1 MANPSD
7 PSPALQGASSPY
19 ANNVLTQKLGQ
30 IRARQDVLKLLL
42 DLPPTPQQLS
52 DIPRHERI
60 HHLMLVRDLHLP
72 AAVEAELAD
81 TIDLLIRPCYRYRD
95 PARPD
100 VWSVISGEH
109 QYFPKRHG
117 QPASGAA
124 VEGPPGTGKTEAIVR
139 ILSSYPQVIHHE
151 TFPKMVGAHTQV
163 VWLSADVP
171 ASGRAQDLAA
181 TLMRAWDKATGQDR
195 FSAALGKE
203 RRDGM
208 KMLEEWRQ
216 VAISHFLGVLHLDE
230 VQNFFK
236 LSTLEA
242 RKKRKSKFEGIELS
256 IVEDQCLKWIL
267 NLMNTWD
274 IPLLVSGTPD
284 GIAALTQRLSNLQ
297 RFASAGY
304 HRFDPF
310 ESATCDAFRKVLLPR
325 LGKYQYLEKPIAID
339 DQLAETLFNETAGI
353 YRLIIALWIAAQ
365 RVALE
370 RPRND
375 ELTLK
380 DFEKAAK
387 TYLAP
392 LRPAVDALL
401 SKDPERMAM
410 YEDLLPREGNFWSTF
425 WERVRR
431 Q

>member
-1 MANPSD
+1 MTKPRSSLD
-7 PSPALQGASSPY
+7 PALLTGSPY
-19 ANNVLTQKLGQ
+19 GSNILIQRLGP
-30 IRARQDVLKLLL
+30 IRSRVDLLKLLM
-42 DLPPTPQQLS
+42 DLPPEPS
-52 DIPRHERI
+52 SVASIPRHERL

-72 AAVEAELAD
+72 ALTEAELGA

-95 PARPD
+95 PSRPD
-100 VWSVISGEH
+100 VWSVISGEQ
-109 QYFPKRHG
+109 QYFPKRSG
-117 QPASGAA
+117 QPATGAA
-124 VEGPPGTGKTEAIVR
+124 VVGIPGVGKSEAIIR
-139 ILSSYPQVIHHE
+139 ILCTYPQIISHE
-151 TFPKMVGAHTQV
+151 TFPKMAGPHQQV
-163 VWLSADVP
+163 VWQSVDVP

-181 TLMRAWDKATGQDR
+181 TLMRAWDKATGNDR
-195 FSAALGKE
+195 FSATLSRE

-216 VAISHFLGVLHLDE
+216 VAVSHFLGALHLDE

-242 RKKRKSKFEGIELS
+242 RKKRKSKSAGIELS

-297 RFASAGY
+297 RFASAGF
-304 HRFDPF
+304 HQFDPF
-310 ESATCDAFRKVLLPR
+310 ESADCDGFRKVLLPR
-325 LGKYQYLEKPIAID
+325 LAKYQYLAKPIDMD
-339 DQLAETLFNETAGI
+339 DELALLIFNETAGV

-365 RVALE
+365 RVALD
-370 RPRND
+370 RIKTD

-380 DFEKAAK
+380 DFEVAAK

-392 LRPAVDALL
+392 LRPAVQALH
-401 SKDPERMAM
+401 SKDPDRLAK
-410 YEDLLPREGNFWSTF
+410 YEDLLPGESNFWSSF
-425 WERVRR
+425 WSRMES

>member
-1 MANPSD
+1 MTKPVPTSNSTSHSA
-7 PSPALQGASSPY
+7 SPY
-19 ANNVLTQKLGQ
+19 EGNILVQRLGP
-30 IRARQDVLKLLL
+30 IRSRQETLKALI
-42 DLPPTPQQLS
+42 DRPPPPKQVRE
-52 DIPRHERI
+52 IPRHERV

-72 AAVEAELAD
+72 AAVEADLAN

-100 VWSVISGEH
+100 VWSNISGE
-109 QYFPKRHG
+109 QPYFPKRRG

-124 VEGPPGTGKTEAIVR
+124 AEGPPGTGKTEAIVR
-139 ILSSYPQVIHHE
+139 ILNGYPQIIHHE
-151 TFPKMVGAHTQV
+151 SFPKMVGPHKQV
-163 VWLSADVP
+163 VWLSIDVP

-181 TLMRAWDKATGQDR
+181 TLMRAWDKATALAR
-195 FSAALGKE
+195 FDAALSKE

-216 VAISHFLGVLHLDE
+216 VAVSHFLGLLHLDE

-242 RKKRKSKFEGIELS
+242 RRKRKSKVAGIELS

-284 GIAALTQRLSNLQ
+284 GIAALTNRLSNLQ

-310 ESATCDAFRKVLLPR
+310 ESATCNAYREVLLPQ
-325 LGKYQYLEKPIAID
+325 LGKYQYLEKPIEID
-339 DQLAETLFNETAGI
+339 DHLAQLIFNETAGV

-365 RVALE
+365 RVALD
-370 RPRND
+370 RPKSD

-380 DFEKAAK
+380 DFDVAIK
-387 TYLAP
+387 TYMAP
-392 LRPAVDALL
+392 LRPAVQALL
-401 SKDPERMAM
+401 SKDPERMAK
-410 YEDLLPREGNFWSTF
+410 YEDLLPREGDFWPSF
-425 WERVRR
+425 WDRVSH

>member
-1 MANPSD
+1 MTESGNQS
-7 PSPALQGASSPY
+7 SGLQGTSSPY
-19 ANNVLTQKLGQ
+19 ANNVLTQKLGP
-30 IRARQDVLKLLL
+30 IRSRHDVLKLLM
-42 DLPPTPQQLS
+42 DLPPTPQQIS
-52 DIPRHERI
+52 EIPRHERI
-60 HHLMLVRDLHLP
+60 HHLMLVRDMHLP

-81 TIDLLIRPCYRYRD
+81 TVDLLIRPCYRYRD

-100 VWSVISGEH
+100 VWTVISGEH

-124 VEGPPGTGKTEAIVR
+124 VEGAPGTGKTEAIVR
-139 ILSSYPQVIHHE
+139 ILSTYPPVIHHE
-151 TFPKMVGAHTQV
+151 TFPKMVGSHTQV
-163 VWLSADVP
+163 VWLSVDVP

-181 TLMRAWDKATGQDR
+181 TLMRAWDKATGHDR
-195 FSAALGKE
+195 FSSVLAKE

-216 VAISHFLGVLHLDE
+216 VAISHFLGILHLDE

-242 RKKRKSKFEGIELS
+242 RKKRTSKLNGIELS

-284 GIAALTQRLSNLQ
+284 GIAALTHRLSNLQ

-310 ESATCDAFRKVLLPR
+310 EGPTCDAFRKVLLPR

-410 YEDLLPREGNFWSTF
+410 YEDLLPKEGNFWSTF

>member
-1 MANPSD
+1 MVKPSD
-7 PSPALQGASSPY
+7 QSIALQGASSPY
-19 ANNVLTQKLGQ
+19 ANNVLTQKLGP
-30 IRARQDVLKLLL
+30 IRARHDVLKVLL
-42 DLPPTPQQLS
+42 DLPPTPQQIS

-124 VEGPPGTGKTEAIVR
+124 VEGPPGAGKTEAIVR

-151 TFPKMVGAHTQV
+151 TFPKMAGSHTQI

-181 TLMRAWDKATGQDR
+181 TLMRTWDKATNQDR
-195 FSAALGKE
+195 FSAALSKE

-242 RKKRKSKFEGIELS
+242 RKKRKSKFDGIELS

-310 ESATCDAFRKVLLPR
+310 ESATCDAFRKVFLPQ
-325 LGKYQYLEKPIAID
+325 LGKYQYLEIPIAID
-339 DQLAETLFNETAGI
+339 DKLAETLFNETAGV
-353 YRLIIALWIAAQ
+353 YRLVIALWIAAQ

-370 RPRND
+370 RPRNN

-410 YEDLLPREGNFWSTF
+410 YEDLLPRDGNFWSTF